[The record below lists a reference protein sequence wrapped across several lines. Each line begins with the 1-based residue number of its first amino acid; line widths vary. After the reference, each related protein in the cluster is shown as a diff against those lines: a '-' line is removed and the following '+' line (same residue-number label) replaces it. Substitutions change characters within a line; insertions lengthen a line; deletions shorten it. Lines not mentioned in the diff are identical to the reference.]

1 MLAAVG
7 AVFPVLHPVRVFP
20 LVLGISIIA
29 TLALVAG

>member
-1 MLAAVG
+1 MLAAVR
-7 AVFPVLHPVRVFP
+7 AVFSVFHPIGVFP